1 MSTLSTLQ
9 FGFSGPGQRRGVFSS
24 LSYIYPETL
33 TVEGQFTVS
42 RRVLTDAGTTEDLGL
57 VDTVK
62 FKFSPAD
69 FGLNP
74 ATMQPDPNATPAV
87 APARNPA
94 TDALVPGQSWSAAA
108 LFAALYSWQRHLTD
122 LKVAA
127 EAPPPAQ
134 PE

>member
-24 LSYIYPETL
+24 MSYIYPETL
-33 TVEGQFTVS
+33 TVQGQFTVS

-62 FKFSPAD
+62 FKFTPAD

-74 ATMQPDPNATPAV
+74 ATMQPDPNATPAS
-87 APARNPA
+87 APMRNVA
-94 TDALVPGQSWSAAA
+94 TDALIPGQVSTAAQ
-108 LFAALYSWQRHLTD
+108 LFAHLYAWQRALTD
-122 LKVAA
+122 LKIAA
-127 EAPPPAQ
+127 EASPSAQ